1 MTVFR
6 RPPIKGMTTPM
17 STTITLK
24 TQQVQAVNQ
33 ALRRLIDALR
43 STPVAILAQE
53 RAEVEGRLRTLAALG
68 LIDAEEEQELYSL
81 AEAARQAAE
90 EA

>member
-1 MTVFR
+1 
-6 RPPIKGMTTPM
+6 M
-17 STTITLK
+17 STTITLR
-24 TQQVQAVNQ
+24 TQHVQAVKE
-33 ALRRLIDALR
+33 ALRRLIEELR
-43 STPVAILAQE
+43 STPVQILAQE

-81 AEAARQAAE
+81 AEAARQPGE